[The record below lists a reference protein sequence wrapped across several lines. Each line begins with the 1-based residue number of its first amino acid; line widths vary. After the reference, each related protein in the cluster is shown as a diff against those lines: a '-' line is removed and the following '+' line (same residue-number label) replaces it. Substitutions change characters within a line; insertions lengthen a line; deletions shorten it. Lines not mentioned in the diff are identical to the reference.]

1 MFTIRWVLKALDVLH
16 ESTHFNVHKW
26 AEQKLL
32 QKQAIAANVSFFDY
46 YIDFI
51 VFGSN
56 IQQDQWLNGR
66 TDGGWTKEAPVCVAR
81 MQKRANHQEMPISP
95 TSH

>member
-1 MFTIRWVLKALDVLH
+1 MGRCAQKFMFTLRWVLKALDVLH
-16 ESTHFNVHKW
+16 ESTLFNVHEW

-51 VFGSN
+51 VFASN
-56 IQQDQWLNGR
+56 IQHDQWLNGG
-66 TDGGWTKEAPVCVAR
+66 TDGGWTKKHPHVWPDC
-81 MQKRANHQEMPISP
+81 KS
-95 TSH
+95 